1 MSEQGAPD
9 PLDVTE
15 LYDAFHAVAE
25 LIWRRFGFLQAGVKE
40 HPMLEP
46 AYDEIIDQLEVDL
59 FLPACARHAYHERG
73 VLLDPEDVPDVIV
86 LRDAADT
93 ALVGAAARYHSHAFH
108 PAPGATEVPNE
119 VLAGNLM
126 PRRRDDVRLLLD
138 PAGARQ
144 DPVGQRRPDLR
155 VI

>member
-1 MSEQGAPD
+1 MSELGSPA

-15 LYDAFHAVAE
+15 LYDAFHAVAD
-25 LIWRRFGFLQAGVKE
+25 LIWARFGFERAVGNE

-73 VLLDPEDVPDVIV
+73 VLIDPEDVPGLIF
-86 LRDAADT
+86 LRDAHGT
-93 ALVGAAARYHSHAFH
+93 ELVGAAARYHSHAFH
-108 PAPGATEVPNE
+108 PITGSATVPNE
-119 VLAGNLM
+119 ILAGNLM
-126 PRRRDDVRLLLD
+126 PRQRREVVLLLD
-138 PAGARQ
+138 PAAARE
-144 DPVGQRRPDLR
+144 DPGGKRRPDLR